1 MKQNS
6 NKKIFT
12 NRMDAFRSKLK
23 ESNIDFALITDVDN
37 VYYYTGYY
45 DYLHMEFGRPT
56 ILIVSKEG
64 KTALITPAV
73 DAGMVDDTL
82 VDHIEPWNDGVGS
95 EWREIIPSTLKNYNR
110 IGIELNHMP
119 AIVLNYVNSLVDQK
133 KIIDVTPITSDM
145 RMIKSEEELKLARHT
160 GEVGLAMMIAGRTA
174 IKAGMAEY
182 KVALAISNA
191 GTRKSSEILNKNY
204 KETRMS
210 PLTHFLQIMSS
221 GKDTLTAHH
230 RASTKIIK
238 HGDPVFLC
246 FCGMNNFHRFKLGF
260 DRTFWVGEILDKSQE
275 KAYDVCIKS
284 QAAALKLL
292 RAGVVAEEVHA
303 AYADV
308 IQSAGFDYPRF
319 RCGRGTGFSFL
330 EKPELV
336 AGDKTVLKTGMV
348 FSVDGCTYAKNFR
361 AQVGDSVIITDDG
374 YEPITFF
381 PNSIDEM
388 IIK

>member
-1 MKQNS
+1 
-6 NKKIFT
+6 
-12 NRMDAFRSKLK
+12 
-23 ESNIDFALITDVDN
+23 
-37 VYYYTGYY
+37 
-45 DYLHMEFGRPT
+45 
-56 ILIVSKEG
+56 
-64 KTALITPAV
+64 
-73 DAGMVDDTL
+73 
-82 VDHIEPWNDGVGS
+82 
-95 EWREIIPSTLKNYNR
+95 
-110 IGIELNHMP
+110 
-119 AIVLNYVNSLVDQK
+119 
-133 KIIDVTPITSDM
+133 
-145 RMIKSEEELKLARHT
+145 
-160 GEVGLAMMIAGRTA
+160 
-174 IKAGMAEY
+174 
-182 KVALAISNA
+182 
-191 GTRKSSEILNKNY
+191 
-204 KETRMS
+204 MS

-275 KAYDVCIKS
+275 KAYDACIKS

>member
-182 KVALAISNA
+182 EVALAISNA